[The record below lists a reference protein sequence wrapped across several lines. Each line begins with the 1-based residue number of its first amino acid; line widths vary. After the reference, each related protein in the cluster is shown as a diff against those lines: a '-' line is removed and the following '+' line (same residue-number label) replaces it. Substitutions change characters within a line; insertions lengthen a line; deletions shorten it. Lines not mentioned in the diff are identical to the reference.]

1 MFRNN
6 NERNYVKP
14 LIHMWQVDETKAIMA
29 ESYIPVDDIKVID
42 DEEEID
48 PSEAL
53 TKSVNLWD
61 DNPDDYWHE

>member
-1 MFRNN
+1 
-6 NERNYVKP
+6 
-14 LIHMWQVDETKAIMA
+14 MWQVDETKAIMA

>member
-1 MFRNN
+1 
-6 NERNYVKP
+6 
-14 LIHMWQVDETKAIMA
+14 MWQVDETKAIMA

-61 DNPDDYWHE
+61 DNPDDYWQE